1 VSVEASA
8 GSAFAALVRRDLLLA
23 WRRRGDRLV
32 PLAFFVM
39 VAALF
44 PLGIGPERAVLSGIA
59 PGVVW
64 AGAVLATLLGM
75 DALFRSDLEDG
86 TLEQLLLSPL
96 PAPVLVLAKVLAHWL
111 ATGLPLVL
119 AGPVLGAA
127 LHLPAAAQP
136 ALVGGLLLGTPA
148 LSLVGAVGAA
158 LTVGLRRGGMLLPVL
173 LLPLYVP
180 VLAFGAG
187 AVAAAASGLSAAGHL
202 YALGAVLA
210 LAVTLAPVGAAAG
223 LRVSVA

>member
-1 VSVEASA
+1 MSGPSA
-8 GSAFAALVRRDLLLA
+8 PLGPFLALVRRDLLLA

-44 PLGIGPERAVLSGIA
+44 PLAVSPERAVLAAIA

-64 AGAVLATLLGM
+64 VGALLATLLGM
-75 DALFRSDLEDG
+75 EGLFRSDLEDG

-96 PAPVLVLAKVLAHWL
+96 PAPVLVLAKVFAHWL
-111 ATGLPLVL
+111 VSGLPLVL
-119 AGPVLGAA
+119 AGPVLAAA
-127 LHLPAAAQP
+127 LHLPVQAQP
-136 ALVGGLLLGTPA
+136 VLVAGLLLGTPA

-158 LTVGLRRGGMLLPVL
+158 LTVGLRRGGMLLPIL

-180 VLAFGAG
+180 VLVFGAG
-187 AVAAAASGLSAAGHL
+187 AVAAAVAGLPAAGHL
-202 YALGAVLA
+202 YALGAIFVLA
-210 LAVTLAPVGAAAG
+210 LTLAPWGAAAG